1 MRYCKSSIIAL
12 LIFLFHS
19 FSTLG
24 QNNAGAKQ
32 IALASSNVALE
43 NNVFSIFSNPAGL
56 ARLTQREFGVY
67 YSPSPFGIKELSNG
81 YISYVE
87 PSSFGNLSVGAYTY
101 GFELYRENQLNLAY
115 STKFSDNIYLGLTS
129 FYHSVNIDRYGTSG
143 VYNIRLGG
151 IFIIDNN
158 ISLGFS
164 LHNPLRFVKS
174 QIELPLIYIMG
185 FSYTPIKNSS
195 LNFAMAKEMDFP
207 VSIRFGIEYGIIE
220 YLHLRVGAQNEPDI
234 YSGGFGIFYSFM
246 NLNYAIT
253 SHPELGLSHQVDL
266 IISL

>member
-1 MRYCKSSIIAL
+1 MRYCKSSLIAL

-24 QNNAGAKQ
+24 QYNAGAKQ

-115 STKFSDNIYLGLTS
+115 SAKISDNIYLGLTS
-129 FYHSVNIDRYGTSG
+129 FYHSVKIERYGNSG
-143 VYNIRLGG
+143 VFNIKLGG
-151 IFIIDNN
+151 IFI
-158 ISLGFS
+158 L
-164 LHNPLRFVKS
+164 K
-174 QIELPLIYIMG
+174 
-185 FSYTPIKNSS
+185 
-195 LNFAMAKEMDFP
+195 
-207 VSIRFGIEYGIIE
+207 
-220 YLHLRVGAQNEPDI
+220 
-234 YSGGFGIFYSFM
+234 
-246 NLNYAIT
+246 
-253 SHPELGLSHQVDL
+253 
-266 IISL
+266 